1 MTITGNQSKVLFR
14 LNSASI
20 NRPSGP
26 LLKGMKWSIP
36 DHAVTIIFGPGGTG
50 KSLLLR
56 SLSSNKLPQDW
67 SLGGEWLYRNQDLST
82 LRTSDETP
90 SASDIAWL
98 PQRKRSAS
106 DSSNAQEIQ
115 EKTLEPGS
123 WKALFQSGA
132 HTILLDEPTVG
143 MAAQEIEELVSA
155 LHAHKTR
162 GAAIVV
168 THDQSFARKVA
179 DEVCLLCAG
188 EIAGHAEANEFFE
201 HPPTDLAAQFLKL
214 GNCSPRPAVVPLPPH
229 FKWIL
234 PGQLAGM
241 GKPGL
246 MGDMDQD
253 LTAIA
258 TAGISHLVSLTK
270 ELFPG
275 NKLRPYGI
283 SGRHFPIT
291 DMSVPAIGTT
301 ASLCRDI
308 KRQMNDGNGV
318 ALHCH
323 AGLGRTGTIL
333 ASVLVWLG
341 RSPEDAVKEIRA
353 IGKGYIQNKAQLDF
367 VYRFSEGV

>member
-1 MTITGNQSKVLFR
+1 MIRNQNEVLFR
-14 LNSASI
+14 LKAASI
-20 NRPSGP
+20 NRPNGVF
-26 LLKGMKWSIP
+26 LKKMEWSIP
-36 DHAVTIIFGPGGTG
+36 NHAVTVIFGPGGTG

-56 SLSSNKLPQDW
+56 TLCSNKLPEDW
-67 SLGGEWLYRNQDLST
+67 SLSGGWFYRNQDLSAIKNA
-82 LRTSDETP
+82 DERP
-90 SASDIAWL
+90 SDIAWL
-98 PQRKRSAS
+98 PQQKRTSS
-106 DSSNAQEIQ
+106 DQ
-115 EKTLEPGS
+115 
-123 WKALFQSGA
+123 ALPENHPSEAHKPRPWRPLFESGA
-132 HTILLDEPTVG
+132 QTLLLDEPTIG
-143 MAAQEIEELVSA
+143 MAAQEIEELVTA
-155 LHAHKTR
+155 LRAHKAR

-168 THDQSFARKVA
+168 THDQTFARKIA
-179 DEVCLLCAG
+179 DEICLVCAG
-188 EIAGHAEANEFFE
+188 EIAGFAQADEFFE
-201 HPPTDLAAQFLKL
+201 HPPNDLAAQFIKL
-214 GNCSPRPAVVPLPPH
+214 GNCSPRPAAMPLPPH

-234 PGQLAGM
+234 PGKLAGM

-258 TAGISHLVSLTK
+258 IAGISHLVTLTK
-270 ELFPG
+270 EIFPG
-275 NKLRPYGI
+275 DKLRPYGI

-291 DMSVPAIGTT
+291 DMGVPAMGTT

-308 KRQMNDGNGV
+308 KRQMEDGKGV

-341 RSPEDAVKEIRA
+341 RSPEDAIKEIRS